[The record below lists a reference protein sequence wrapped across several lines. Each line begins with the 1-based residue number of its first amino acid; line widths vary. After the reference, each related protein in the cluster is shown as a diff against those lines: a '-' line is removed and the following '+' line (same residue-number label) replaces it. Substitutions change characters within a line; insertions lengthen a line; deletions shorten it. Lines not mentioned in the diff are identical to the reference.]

1 MRWFLV
7 HPSGLR
13 YPIGITG
20 LRLGRAADNDVV
32 LADEE
37 VSRHHAVI
45 RWQDDRPW
53 IEDNGSR
60 NGTFVDEVRVTGAQ
74 PLHPGQVI
82 RLGRTRLQVEFV
94 AASVPTAAPVP
105 PAPPP
110 AAVSAT
116 PSTVGSGLSPVQAA
130 LIGAL
135 IGLAGLLIV
144 FLAVVWPLLRQAAP
158 APPATPLAPTVAQ
171 ARALR
176 ATAFLLTPIEDTAN
190 SVPATGIVVA
200 ERGRLLTAYT
210 AVYDATTGQPYNRK
224 SQVLV
229 GLSSDPTRAETS
241 LDRWYLARVVRADR
255 NRDLAVLQ
263 IFALQD
269 GSPLPNSFGLTPVVL
284 GDTAGL
290 RPGAPLVILSFGTDQ
305 NRVLALAQAVLTDV
319 IADAE
324 LGLARG
330 WLQTDI
336 VLGRE
341 HLGGPVLDNQAR
353 LVGLYTGATVAGGRT
368 GLVRSL
374 DAAQP
379 LLRGAD

>member
-1 MRWFLV
+1 MSWFLV

-13 YPIGITG
+13 YPIGVTG

-53 IEDNGSR
+53 IEDGGSR
-60 NGTFVDEVRVTGAQ
+60 NGTFVDEVRLTGAQ
-74 PLHPGQVI
+74 PLRPGQVI

-94 AASVPTAAPVP
+94 AASVPAAG
-105 PAPPP
+105 PAMPAMPP

-116 PSTVGSGLSPVQAA
+116 PSAVGAGLSLVQAA
-130 LIGAL
+130 FIGAL
-135 IGLAGLLIV
+135 IGLVGLLVI
-144 FLAVVWPLLRQAAP
+144 FFAVVWPLLRQAAP
-158 APPATPLAPTVAQ
+158 APPSTPLAPTV

-269 GSPLPNSFGLTPVVL
+269 GSPLPNSFDLTPVVL

-290 RPGAPLVILSFGTDQ
+290 RPGAPLVILSFGSDQ
-305 NRVLALAQAVLTDV
+305 NRVLALAQAVLTEV
-319 IADAE
+319 LADTE

-374 DAAQP
+374 DAAQF

>member
-1 MRWFLV
+1 MSWFLV

-13 YPIGITG
+13 YPIGTTG

-32 LADEE
+32 LTDAE
-37 VSRHHAVI
+37 VSRRHAVI
-45 RWQDDRPW
+45 RWQDGRPW
-53 IEDNGSR
+53 IEDSGSR
-60 NGTFVDEVRVTGAQ
+60 NGTFVDEVRLTQPQ
-74 PLHPGQVI
+74 PLRPGQVI
-82 RLGRTRLQVEFV
+82 RLGHTRLQVEFV
-94 AASVPTAAPVP
+94 AESVPAAGPVAPSLP
-105 PAPPP
+105 PVV
-110 AAVSAT
+110 AASAT
-116 PSTVGSGLSPVQAA
+116 PAAVGSGLSPVQAA

-135 IGLAGLLIV
+135 IGLVGLLIV
-144 FLAVVWPLLRQAAP
+144 FFAVVWPLLRQAAP
-158 APPATPLAPTVAQ
+158 APPATPLAPAVAQ

-176 ATAFLLTPIEDTAN
+176 ATALLLTPVDDTAN

-200 ERGRLLTAYT
+200 ERGRILTAYT

-263 IFALQD
+263 VFAWQD
-269 GSPLPNSFGLTPVVL
+269 GSPLPNSFALTPVVL
-284 GDTAGL
+284 GDTSGL

-305 NRVLALAQAVLTDV
+305 NRVLAQTVLTDV
-319 IADAE
+319 LADAE

-341 HLGGPVLDNQAR
+341 HLGGPVLDDQAR
-353 LVGLYTGATVAGGRT
+353 LVGLYTGAAVAGGRT
-368 GLVRSL
+368 SLLRSI
-374 DAAQP
+374 DAAQF

>member
-1 MRWFLV
+1 MTWFLV
-7 HPSGLR
+7 HPSGHR
-13 YPIGITG
+13 YPIGAAG

-32 LADEE
+32 LTDAE

-45 RWQDDRPW
+45 RWQEAEPW
-53 IEDNGSR
+53 IEDSGSR
-60 NGTFVDEVRVTGAQ
+60 NGTFVDEVRLTAPQ
-74 PLHPGQVI
+74 PLRPGQVI
-82 RLGRTRLQVEFV
+82 RLGRTRLQVEV
-94 AASVPTAAPVP
+94 IPEPRPAAPIAMGRT
-105 PAPPP
+105 PAEAPP
-110 AAVSAT
+110 AAMPAPE
-116 PSTVGSGLSPVQAA
+116 PSLMRAA
-130 LIGAL
+130 LIGAF
-135 IGLAGLLIV
+135 IGLAGLLILF
-144 FLAVVWPLLRQAAP
+144 FLVVWPLLRRTV
-158 APPATPLAPTVAQ
+158 PPPTPTPLAPTVAQ

-176 ATAFLLTPIEDTAN
+176 ATAFLLTPIEDTPN
-190 SVPATGIVVA
+190 SVPATGVVVG
-200 ERGRLLTAYT
+200 ERGRILTAYT

-255 NRDLAVLQ
+255 RRDLAVLQ

-290 RPGAPLVILSFGTDQ
+290 RPGAALIILSFGTEQD
-305 NRVLALAQAVLTDV
+305 RVLAFAQAVLTEMV
-319 IADAE
+319 ADAD

-341 HLGGPVLDNQAR
+341 NLGGPVLDGQGR

-368 GLVRSL
+368 GLIRSV
-374 DAAQP
+374 DAAQV
-379 LLRGAD
+379 LLRGAE